1 MKVIDLDQAK
11 LDPASVFSAPKD
23 VLAAPGLS
31 LEDKKAILIRWE
43 ADADALL
50 RATEEGMA
58 PSDNRNPGELLRAV
72 HQALETLTS
81 GA

>member
-11 LDPASVFSAPKD
+11 LDPASVFRAPKD

-31 LEDKKAILIRWE
+31 QEDKKAILIRWE

-50 RATEEGMA
+50 RATEEGMPPA
-58 PSDNRNPGELLRAV
+58 DNRNPGELLRAV
-72 HQALETLTS
+72 HQALEALQS

>member
-50 RATEEGMA
+50 RATEEGMPA
-58 PSDNRNPGELLRAV
+58 DNRNPGELLRAV